1 MEKILLNKRKIII
14 PQYYSIENDIS
25 QYEKE
30 INYEKLFLEKN
41 NLKESE
47 PHFLN
52 KKVKRSV
59 NENDDNNTSLEIKKK
74 NKKKKIEN
82 VDFEYISDSNLEG
95 NDKNESEKNDLN
107 NSDYL
112 DNEKIFEES
121 YKRIIEKYGFKENG
135 QLLKNIF
142 EKMQDESIEG
152 DEIDDLHFVYNY
164 MNNIS

>member
-1 MEKILLNKRKIII
+1 M
-14 PQYYSIENDIS
+14 
-25 QYEKE
+25 
-30 INYEKLFLEKN
+30 
-41 NLKESE
+41 
-47 PHFLN
+47 
-52 KKVKRSV
+52 KRSV
-59 NENDDNNTSLEIKKK
+59 NENDDDNSSLEIKKK

-135 QLLKNIF
+135 QFLKDIF
-142 EKMQDESIEG
+142 EKMQDKSIEG
-152 DEIDDLHFVYNY
+152 DEIDDFHFVYNY